1 MVKHAAR
8 LGVLILTLWGV
19 AAVMAQAPAG
29 PPQPGPE
36 HKKLAYFVGKWT
48 SEAELKPSP
57 FGPGGKYLATETCEW
72 FAGGFSLVCHSEGK
86 GPMGELKGISIM
98 GYDPGEKTYLYFES
112 NNFGEN
118 DFSRGTVEGDTWTW
132 NAEGKMGGKAVRMRF
147 TLKQV
152 SADSSTYRFEMASGV
167 APFTLVMEG
176 KQTRLK

>member
-8 LGVLILTLWGV
+8 VGVLILTLWGV

-72 FAGGFSLVCHSEGK
+72 FAGGFRVCV
-86 GPMGELKGISIM
+86 
-98 GYDPGEKTYLYFES
+98 KTHVVYQS
-112 NNFGEN
+112 QS
-118 DFSRGTVEGDTWTW
+118 SRW
-132 NAEGKMGGKAVRMRF
+132 R
-147 TLKQV
+147 
-152 SADSSTYRFEMASGV
+152 
-167 APFTLVMEG
+167 
-176 KQTRLK
+176 